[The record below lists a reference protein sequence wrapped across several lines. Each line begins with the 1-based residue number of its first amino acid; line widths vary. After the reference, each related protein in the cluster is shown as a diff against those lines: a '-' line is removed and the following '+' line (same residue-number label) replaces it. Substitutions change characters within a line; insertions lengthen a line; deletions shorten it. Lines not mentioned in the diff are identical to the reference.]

1 MIAAQRV
8 EAALGDETI
17 VTGNRHAWEARF
29 DTQSMLQHLSTW
41 CATFREC
48 RTMINRHTK
57 AESMDSFLKE
67 DRLGTGLFAR
77 FQPRQP
83 AVNMSLL
90 LLSVSMAYH
99 GDSTWR
105 PDL

>member
-8 EAALGDETI
+8 EAALGGRTI
-17 VTGNRHAWEARF
+17 ITGNRHAWEARF
-29 DTQSMLQHLSTW
+29 DTQSMLQQIDSW

-83 AVNMSLL
+83 AVNMGLFLL
-90 LLSVSMAYH
+90 LVSAAYH
-99 GDSTWR
+99 GDPTWR